1 MLIQKAENGKYVLEI
16 HLDEDPLNPREEQDN
31 LGTMVC
37 WHNRYALGDKRSKG
51 DPEDF
56 IVALAEEMWQNA
68 PVSHYAGLIE
78 AVQEI
83 LKEEEQEH
91 LKDAEFWYPES
102 LIAELATENP
112 DKLQELVFQDPNLVI
127 LPLNLY
133 DHSGI
138 SMSTGRQ
145 YPFDC
150 PWDSGQVGWIYL
162 TKKRFLQE
170 TGHGSDQWP
179 DKAEEILEAEVKEYN
194 YFLTGQVFGFVL
206 DKKTPCETC
215 GTVELET
222 LDSCWGFAGD
232 HCEEDIKG
240 HLDPEFHY
248 LLDELEEVY

>member
-1 MLIQKAENGKYVLEI
+1 MLIQKAENGKCVLEV

-56 IVALAEEMWQNA
+56 IVALAEELWGQA
-68 PVSHYAGLIE
+68 SYAELRE
-78 AVQEI
+78 AVQEV
-83 LKEEEQEH
+83 LKDEEYENPQ
-91 LKDAEFWYPES
+91 DAEFWYPED
-102 LIAELATENP
+102 LIAVLAEENP

-162 TKKRFLQE
+162 TRERFQKE
-170 TGHGSDQWP
+170 TGYEDQWP
-179 DKAEEILEAEVKEYN
+179 DKAEEILEAEVEEYN

-206 DKKTPCETC
+206 DKKTPCDACGNVEMETV
-215 GTVELET
+215 G
-222 LDSCWGFAGD
+222 SCWGFFGD